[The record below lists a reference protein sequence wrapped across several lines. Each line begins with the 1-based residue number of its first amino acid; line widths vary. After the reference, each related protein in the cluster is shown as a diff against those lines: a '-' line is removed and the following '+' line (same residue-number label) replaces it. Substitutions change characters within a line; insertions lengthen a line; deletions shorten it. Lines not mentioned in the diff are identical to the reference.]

1 MIGITS
7 FARFAG
13 VFGWPAVLPAFA
25 SAAWLGI
32 VPEFNPFKYNSFPVN
47 GARQSSLLTRAL
59 QRRLNQYAREG
70 RLDELPPVQTFQSLV
85 DFTVSTRAI
94 ITSLYANLPA
104 NGSELVLFDFNRSAK
119 LGLLIRPGMNT
130 MLTRILPSP
139 PRNFRTT
146 VITNASSGSDEVV
159 ERVTEAGSA
168 TETVRPLGLRYP
180 LGVYS
185 LSHLALTFPVTD
197 PLYGMQPDDSEDF
210 GVQLGTL
217 AIRGERGL
225 LIVSQDSLTRIAS
238 NPFFPYLLERV
249 EEGAGRAP
257 PSPDAAA
264 AQRLGAPVGA
274 TTMGSTR

>member
-1 MIGITS
+1 M
-7 FARFAG
+7 
-13 VFGWPAVLPAFA
+13 
-25 SAAWLGI
+25 
-32 VPEFNPFKYNSFPVN
+32 E
-47 GARQSSLLTRAL
+47 Q
-59 QRRLNQYAREG
+59 
-70 RLDELPPVQTFQSLV
+70 
-85 DFTVSTRAI
+85 
-94 ITSLYANLPA
+94 
-104 NGSELVLFDFNRSAK
+104 
-119 LGLLIRPGMNT
+119 
-130 MLTRILPSP
+130 
-139 PRNFRTT
+139 
-146 VITNASSGSDEVV
+146 
-159 ERVTEAGSA
+159 
-168 TETVRPLGLRYP
+168 VRPLGLSYP

-249 EEGAGRAP
+249 EEGIGRRP
-257 PSPDAAA
+257 PPPPDGAV